1 MEQYITMA
9 AAKYVYKHLVELHK
23 KGEDTSNFNIIN
35 FVDENHLWMVDEW
48 THVGCC
54 IVVCLDNAKLID
66 SLNKGQN
73 KVLESLIGK
82 TIKYA
87 NMTVDAELIRELLP
101 IIIEVYFSNGIS

>member
-1 MEQYITMA
+1 MA
-9 AAKYVYKHLVELHK
+9 AVKFIYRHLVDLHK

-35 FVDENHLWMVDEW
+35 FIDENDLWLADEW

-54 IVVCLDNAKLID
+54 IVVCLDNTKLIA
-66 SLNKGQN
+66 SLNKGQT

-101 IIIEVYFSNGIS
+101 IIIEVYFT